1 MRKGKAAVRAYPHHF
16 YPAIRVWYA
25 ESMNKK
31 SVIIAA
37 ACTAVAVV
45 LVAHLAS
52 TEAALLTRFLGKSAW
67 FLPYAALVAAVR
79 ELRLAR

>member
-1 MRKGKAAVRAYPHHF
+1 
-16 YPAIRVWYA
+16 
-25 ESMNKK
+25 MNKK

-37 ACTAVAVV
+37 ACTAVAVA

-52 TEAALLTRFLGKSAW
+52 AEATLLTKILGKAAW

>member
-1 MRKGKAAVRAYPHHF
+1 MRIVDCDYFVVG
-16 YPAIRVWYA
+16 
-25 ESMNKK
+25 SGM
-31 SVIIAA
+31 SGLM
-37 ACTAVAVV
+37 TALHLASAGRVV

>member
-1 MRKGKAAVRAYPHHF
+1 
-16 YPAIRVWYA
+16 
-25 ESMNKK
+25 MNKK

-52 TEAALLTRFLGKSAW
+52 TEAALLTRVLGKSAW